1 MKRKFNN
8 MVSSRLWWLWLLLLI
23 AGVNFLASNFHSRFD
38 LTKEKRYTLSKAT
51 HNLLKK
57 LDEPV
62 VIDVFLKGEFPS
74 GFKKLANSTNEL
86 LKEFKETGKKNI
98 VYNFIRPEELLTD
111 SVRYAD
117 TLMVMGAAPI
127 NLKVQLKAGEQ
138 QQYIF
143 PVAWMHYKNRSLLVN
158 LYTGGKRIITP
169 EELNSAEAL
178 MEYQFVAAL
187 DKLTKQALPF
197 VGLAVGNGEP
207 TGPEIQDMIEGVL
220 RPNYNVFTLNLATQP
235 SIPDTFKALLLVKP
249 TITFSEAEKFKLDQ
263 YVMRGGKIIW
273 LLDNLEAEMD
283 SLQLNA
289 QTIAYERNLNLTDQ
303 LFRYGARINPDLVMD
318 LQCDF
323 LPFIAGGTPENPQYE
338 YLKWNYFPLFES
350 KNNHPINKNLRLVS
364 SRFVNSVDTIKAE
377 GIKKTVL
384 LSSSAD
390 ARRIGTP
397 AIVSLSENRNVPEDE
412 KFKTSNIP
420 VAVLLE
426 GQFRSLFEGRVSKDK
441 SDSLKNAGTPFL
453 NSSAENKMIVV
464 ADGDIALNDFNALQ
478 QQLLPM
484 GVNKYTL
491 GTQYEY
497 QFANRDF
504 ILNCLEYLLND
515 GGIMETRNKEYVL
528 RVLNSKKVSEQKTTW
543 QLVNITFPV
552 ALIILLGIIYQHIR
566 KKKYSR

>member
-1 MKRKFNN
+1 MG
-8 MVSSRLWWLWLLLLI
+8 SSRLWWLWLLLFI
-23 AGVNFLASNFHSRFD
+23 VAVNFLGSVFHTRLD
-38 LTKEKRYTLSKAT
+38 LTREKRYTLSKAT
-51 HNLLKK
+51 HKLLKE

-117 TLMVMGAAPI
+117 TLMAMGATPI

-143 PVAWMHYKNRSLLVN
+143 PLAWLHYKERSIFVN

-178 MEYQFVAAL
+178 MEYQFINAVN
-187 DKLTKQALPF
+187 KLTKDALPF
-197 VGLAVGNGEP
+197 VGVAVGNGEP
-207 TGPEIQDMIEGVL
+207 TGPEIQDLIEGVL
-220 RPNYNVFTLNLATQP
+220 RPNYNVFTINLASQP
-235 SIPDTFKALLLVKP
+235 SVPDTFKALLVVKP
-249 TITFSEAEKFKLDQ
+249 TSGFSETEKFKLDQ

-289 QTIAYERNLNLTDQ
+289 QTIAYERNLNLTDL

-338 YLKWNYFPLFES
+338 FLNWNYFPLFES
-350 KNNHPINKNLRLVS
+350 RNNHPINKNLRLVS
-364 SRFVNSVDTIKAE
+364 SRFVNSVDTVRAE
-377 GIKKTVL
+377 GIRKTIL
-384 LSSSAD
+384 LSSSGN

-420 VAVLLE
+420 VALLLE
-426 GQFRSLFEGRVSKDK
+426 GKFRSLYEGRVSKEK
-441 SDSLKNAGTPFL
+441 ADSLKNAGTPFA
-453 NSSAENKMIVV
+453 NSSMENKMIVV
-464 ADGDIALNDFNALQ
+464 ADGDIALNDFNAQQ

-515 GGIMETRNKEYVL
+515 EGIMETRNKDFVL
-528 RVLNSKKVSEQKTTW
+528 RVLNSKKTSEQKTTW
-543 QLVNITFPV
+543 QLINIAVPV
-552 ALIILLGIIYQHIR
+552 ALIILLGFFYQQIR
-566 KKKYSR
+566 KRKYTR